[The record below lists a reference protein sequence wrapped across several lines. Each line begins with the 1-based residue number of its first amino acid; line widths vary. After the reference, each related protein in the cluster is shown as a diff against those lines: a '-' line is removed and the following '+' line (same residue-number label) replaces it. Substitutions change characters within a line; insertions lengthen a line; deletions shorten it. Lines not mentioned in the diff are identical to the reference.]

1 MAPLSLKII
10 LGEGAVTRTLM
21 FDTKTTVKEA
31 HVIMKDKILA
41 LEPNREYGFFL
52 PSADNEY
59 SGVWLEDGGKT
70 LEYYMLREGD
80 SLHYLP
86 KIRNMRLRMLDGA
99 VKTLQLDESKKVG
112 DLMVYICEKL
122 RISNSEE
129 YGLCREEKES
139 LDDPKVNAMGTLTL
153 RKKTVQREKDAKLEQ
168 LSKKLKTDDLVE
180 WLDQHKTLR
189 ELQVDPHETLLFKRK
204 LFYSDRNV
212 DSRDPVQLNLLYV
225 QTRDGILEGKQVVT
239 ESKALEFAGLQ
250 CHIQYGDY
258 DEDKHKPGFIQN
270 LKEFLPEQY
279 VTWGAEKKV
288 IREHKTHIGLPEIEA
303 KQMYTRMARELPT
316 YGVTFFLVK
325 EKQLKKKKLVPR
337 LLGINANSILR
348 LDEETKEI
356 IQVWLLTQVKSYR
369 ADYESFALNFGDYSE
384 KEYVVKT
391 NEGYRIKDILEGYID
406 IIKRSLAGP
415 RKVNFIEGEAIFED
429 NVEMSRGTTFVN
441 YAAKKAVEHSLV
453 GPSQIISVEQGQQ
466 FKEGTQIVTVNELMK
481 TNIGSKSQQ
490 PITTHGAKVE
500 PPKHHISNGIENKMK
515 TFNSKCVTS
524 VVYLSDPTELN
535 IKEARKVVA
544 FMEAALPELKEGVN
558 ETAANSSPLKA
569 KMLLNN
575 LNDLCSYLDS
585 LSSEAKNNDLT
596 NEENLTKALDA
607 ANKLADLS
615 TQMHLSLDPNTK
627 RRSKILMR
635 SRHSF
640 IQDEKTEASLRRASF
655 LTATDNAW
663 TTVENAAHYLDEP
676 NESPLSSEECQ
687 YLALKSEKHLG
698 KLQATIAM
706 ILNSHADPSNIDYE
720 SAVMSMKTLS
730 ELIPSFVQDVK
741 ALTNDENKVNGK
753 DLKEYVK
760 QLLDCT
766 RAMCM
771 LTGSDNV
778 NKMYDVGNDYA
789 DVSTKITEILK
800 SPDTFDKN
808 EEFIKLVQNVGNKVQ
823 LLLMG
828 TSELTKL
835 EASDPR
841 ATELDAAAIK
851 CTDAT
856 EGLLACARLTS
867 SSIREP
873 HSQSALTAATEN
885 LASSAQRMALL
896 WKPLS
901 EKPDRKS
908 FAKQL
913 ANGTFELAKAL
924 DKLKN
929 AFTNIPVPDQ
939 EPEMKRLKFIATARS
954 ADKVMSNSNI
964 ELQKLS
970 DLPVAMMP
978 KNVKNDHPG
987 LQNNLSQKL
996 AHLNAAVAALLQAT
1010 GNPNNADY
1018 DNAETAVDIISKL
1031 TPDIIQD
1038 SRSLNGQVDEATWKK
1053 ITEYLKEMLEATR
1066 DMCSNA
1072 EEINE
1077 DARNKA
1083 ASKFAKASGQLT
1095 YIYNP
1100 NKKYEQEDQ
1109 ILDLAKSAV
1118 DQISQMLT
1126 QVYDLVE
1133 KVDRSDGDLLDNAG
1147 VKVVGPAQRM
1157 LKVAEVSGEI
1167 KNLTNTWKPILQSP
1181 SYNIS
1186 RNQLDNSLK
1195 TIENSLNLLRNACT
1209 ASDDV
1214 EEMGERKCIASI
1226 SAAEDALNGAYEE
1239 LQQITVPQEGK
1250 RLTRNND
1257 PELRAKLSQSLGRL
1271 NAAIADLLQSTSVP
1285 NRFDYD
1291 KAENA
1296 MQFIKKSVPNIIKDS
1311 KELNGQVDENSWN
1324 NIKENLKE
1332 LLEATQ
1338 DICAN
1343 ADETNNDTLNDA
1355 ATRFAKASGHLTYI
1369 YNPRKRFTKED
1380 QILDL
1385 AKSAVDQISQMLTQ
1399 VYDLVEKVDRS
1410 DGDLLDNAGVKVVGP
1425 AQRMLKVAEITA
1437 PNIHEPKCQ
1446 TSLLCAIDQ
1455 VSGEIK
1461 NLTNT
1466 WKPILQSPSYNIS
1479 RNQLDNSLKTIE
1491 NSLNLLRN
1499 ACTASDDVEE
1509 MGERKCI
1516 ASISAAE
1523 DALNGAYEELQQITV
1538 PQVPKGEIRYESPK
1552 LQNDLSK
1559 KLSNLNAAIAA
1570 LLQATTGSNNP
1581 RYEEV
1586 EAAMDVIRELAP
1598 AIVKDS
1604 KQLQGQLDEQTWKNI
1619 SDNLVDMLEATK
1631 DVCTNTKES
1640 NDKDLYRAASK
1651 LANSSNKLRFI
1662 FNPRKNSQEEKVRD
1676 LAKSILDES
1685 SRMLP
1690 KMSKLADDVG
1700 GEHRSRLYKLGNELA
1715 DSMQRLHKIVELT
1728 VPSLRNSQSQDLLVS
1743 SINEMSNRE
1752 KQFLDSWEPFL
1763 LEPNCIQNKKE
1774 LEDSMKIIDTNKL
1787 KLAKYINEFLHDHP
1801 QNKESCKLNETL
1813 EEAKKNLAKSKK
1825 ELKHIMSVNPTKSKI
1840 KHATSTE
1847 SLAQRLA
1854 QLNAAL
1860 ASLLNDCRD
1869 SDSSRKIQAIN
1880 NFSDRL
1886 SDVIKDVKLI
1896 NGSVDPHTWSV
1907 ILDNLK
1913 QIIDGSEVIY
1923 DSLEDPEEVD
1933 SASGVVMNSL
1943 ATLNSV
1949 CNQHANTR
1957 KESQVTEYIQ
1967 NLSRTAVEQISL
1979 LLPHVYNLVKCVG
1992 GIEGTN
1998 LDQRGVVV
2006 VDRAKQFLK
2015 TAQIT
2020 ASTIDNPDCKE
2031 VLMSSVDHLKQLL
2044 QNLKETWEPLVH
2056 TQNNNDIKHQLN
2068 QNFDVVNGTLNKI
2081 KTTCLDDPENLDIQE
2096 KLEKIKICEVKEILK
2111 DAEKLLSEE
2120 KVALEV
2126 DRNEKPLLDQRKML
2140 SEKIT
2145 LLNEAVARLIL
2156 AMLDRKNPEFKTIEE
2171 SLTNIS
2177 YLSPAIIK
2185 DIMCLQNKLDDDSRQ
2200 TMFEEAKSLCKTN
2213 QSVCS
2218 SIENNNLEELLQEA
2232 SKYAQSSAKLIHIT
2246 NPHSHPNKER
2256 KILDLSRNACERTSL
2271 MLSRLSRLAG
2281 ASQGTENLEDKG
2293 QKFEAA
2299 GITVANA
2306 AHALLTNAQITAP
2319 SINEKNCKAVLLSS
2333 TERLSDLA
2341 QDIKGL
2347 WQPLRQNTESKE
2359 IIAQLQRD
2367 LNLLDKDLL
2376 DLKDT
2381 CQDNLDH
2388 DYINLHYQNNVPL
2401 TKELQLESQSNVGNF
2416 QGCIPN
2422 DSKIDSSEKGTNEP
2436 LVVVNTPLRQL
2447 ALKILEST
2455 KMKLKSD
2462 KLKQPEHKDLER
2474 FSENLSAALNTLDLC
2489 YAKCVNKP
2497 LDSKKYQDLELA
2509 IMDLQQICLLSR
2521 RGNSSNNIVDLTDY
2535 VNNVISAANIVL
2547 EVADNL
2553 HLTSEKGNESLKILK
2568 EHCNRIQENERV
2580 LQNSESL
2587 ETQGGIIDNM
2597 TLVDQFAKDCDEQIQ
2612 EMAKII
2618 PNIESESARNILK
2631 EKVDNL
2637 TECCDLLKFAAKSS
2651 ISSAASVEFEDN
2663 IQNLES
2669 VASNIENILEINEGL
2684 QKSDNPSKQDVQV
2697 AQTKLTAAILSGN
2710 ECHLP
2715 KELTRYAVAIQSN
2728 EGDNRRLKEHLQKLL
2743 DLLKLQTITR
2753 SHRIATWQDVDSNN
2767 TIREKILEEL
2777 ESYLRDIKSPHTE
2790 GNVSEASLISNND
2803 IRRLLISNTPPAE
2816 GDIEGLKH
2824 KLNKQVDKMASI
2836 TETIM
2841 QSFQKPEMLSK
2852 SLHKALE
2859 TTENITSLSKALKGK
2874 DLLQSKKIDEASQE
2888 VNMATYDVIKTSES
2902 LCQSPVPGSKRKL
2915 LEACKNLNDALNK
2928 LARVS
2933 CADSDVCIELQRDL
2947 KLVTQ
2952 LVQHETAPLSASLT
2966 DCADQLH
2973 SQLEVMNVLRSS
2985 DDMAKNY
2992 RNQLRHVTSAVC
3004 NSAEFGT
3011 QSAFL
3016 LSLSDEDKNVA
3027 QLGVVDDYKISKS
3040 SEAIQETCLQII
3052 CSRNPEQAKELGNGL
3067 NKQINQL
3074 QELVDDTTAKVND
3087 EYRNEIV
3094 KNNEGIH
3101 ESFKKLQDTLN
3112 STNFKEKEITSHSF
3126 KLMDA
3131 IRKLNS
3137 QIERIPRPKIDESFK
3152 KKEISREVKENVRK
3166 LINNASTMVKKASCS
3181 VEDNITWANIGGNDV
3196 IQALEALISCIKKRG
3211 VEAGLI
3217 EPEEQDIPSK
3227 SYVQTQV
3234 DLANTWL
3241 RKPASKDDKVAGVE
3255 AAESLLELA
3264 DKMCE
3269 DLSGG
3274 EKEELKHLIIDTKQ
3288 LLKECSNNY
3297 NSDKASQLRER
3308 LQDIRKLCERGAVTR
3323 VVETFL
3329 MEPQHDLD
3337 QVTQE
3342 PDENKR
3348 KFLLERKIAELLTHL
3363 ASVSKT
3369 ARFVADTGLAPRQ
3382 ILMNTTDQAELL
3394 APALV
3399 KAAEKRI
3406 QHPNDEA
3413 AIAHYQELLANYA
3426 ESLTKIRE
3434 LCDRSVDPIDFSRAA
3449 GETMHRITEENSKD
3463 PQRSVYTSTVIRKL
3477 GKRVVEAGMQASLV
3491 KKDVELQ
3498 RTLANIKESLDRAAL
3513 EHHTNWKQV
3522 ATEVLKKTGEVE
3534 SVLGG
3539 ENIFQKEPESDQPIY
3554 TAALQLHAAVRG
3566 WSARQND
3573 VVDGAKLL
3581 AVLMARLSHYMDTD
3595 NTKELIA
3602 TSKSIV
3608 ERSREIVIIARKL
3621 ALECTDMRIRTNL
3634 LQVCERIPTISGQLK
3649 MLTTVKGA
3657 SLGQQ
3662 GTAEDKEAMNMLVG
3676 NAQNLMISIQEVV
3689 SAAESASVKIMS
3701 TQRGFRMKWVQ
3712 RNYY

>member
-31 HVIMKDKILA
+31 HVIVKDKILA

-575 LNDLCSYLDS
+575 LNDLCFYLDS

-789 DVSTKITEILK
+789 YVSTKITEILK

-1100 NKKYEQEDQ
+1100 RKKYEQ
-1109 ILDLAKSAV
+1109 
-1118 DQISQMLT
+1118 
-1126 QVYDLVE
+1126 
-1133 KVDRSDGDLLDNAG
+1133 
-1147 VKVVGPAQRM
+1147 
-1157 LKVAEVSGEI
+1157 
-1167 KNLTNTWKPILQSP
+1167 
-1181 SYNIS
+1181 
-1186 RNQLDNSLK
+1186 
-1195 TIENSLNLLRNACT
+1195 
-1209 ASDDV
+1209 
-1214 EEMGERKCIASI
+1214 
-1226 SAAEDALNGAYEE
+1226 
-1239 LQQITVPQEGK
+1239 
-1250 RLTRNND
+1250 
-1257 PELRAKLSQSLGRL
+1257 
-1271 NAAIADLLQSTSVP
+1271 
-1285 NRFDYD
+1285 
-1291 KAENA
+1291 
-1296 MQFIKKSVPNIIKDS
+1296 
-1311 KELNGQVDENSWN
+1311 
-1324 NIKENLKE
+1324 
-1332 LLEATQ
+1332 
-1338 DICAN
+1338 
-1343 ADETNNDTLNDA
+1343 
-1355 ATRFAKASGHLTYI
+1355 
-1369 YNPRKRFTKED
+1369 ED

-1631 DVCTNTKES
+1631 DICTNTKES

-1700 GEHRSRLYKLGNELA
+1700 GEHRSRLYKLGNELT
-1715 DSMQRLHKIVELT
+1715 DSVQRLHKIVELT
-1728 VPSLRNSQSQDLLVS
+1728 VPSLRNAQSQDLLVS

-1801 QNKESCKLNETL
+1801 QNKESYELNETL
-1813 EEAKKNLAKSKK
+1813 EEAKKNLAKSMK

-1847 SLAQRLA
+1847 SLAKRLA

-1860 ASLLNDCRD
+1860 ASLLNDSRD
-1869 SDSSRKIQAIN
+1869 SDSSRKIPAIN

-1886 SDVIKDVKLI
+1886 SDVIKDVELI

-1923 DSLEDPEEVD
+1923 NSLEDPEEVD

-1943 ATLNSV
+1943 STLNSV
-1949 CNQHANTR
+1949 CNQRANTR
-1957 KESQVTEYIQ
+1957 KESQIQ
-1967 NLSRTAVEQISL
+1967 HLSRTTVEQISL

-2006 VDRAKQFLK
+2006 VDGAKQFLK

-2068 QNFDVVNGTLNKI
+2068 QNFDMVNGSLNKI

-2120 KVALEV
+2120 KIALEV

-2177 YLSPAIIK
+2177 NLSPAIIK

-2293 QKFEAA
+2293 QKLEAA

-2333 TERLSDLA
+2333 TERLSGLA

-2347 WQPLRQNTESKE
+2347 WQPLSQNTESKE

-2416 QGCIPN
+2416 QDCLPN

-2447 ALKILEST
+2447 ALKILELT

-2497 LDSKKYQDLELA
+2497 LDSKKHQDLELA

-2535 VNNVISAANIVL
+2535 VNNVTSAANVVL

-2553 HLTSEKGNESLKILK
+2553 HLTSDKGNESLKILK

-2618 PNIESESARNILK
+2618 PNIDSESARNILK

-2637 TECCDLLKFAAKSS
+2637 TECCDLLKFATKSS

-2697 AQTKLTAAILSGN
+2697 AQTKLTAAILAGN

-2777 ESYLRDIKSPHTE
+2777 ESYIRDIKSPHTE

-2816 GDIEGLKH
+2816 GDKEGLKH

-2841 QSFQKPEMLSK
+2841 QSFQKPDMLSK
-2852 SLHKALE
+2852 SLHMALE

-2928 LARVS
+2928 LARIS

-2952 LVQHETAPLSASLT
+2952 LVQHETAPISASLT

-2973 SQLEVMNVLRSS
+2973 SQLEVMNILRSS

-3027 QLGVVDDYKISKS
+3027 RLGVVDDYKISKS

-3094 KNNEGIH
+3094 KNNEAIH

-3166 LINNASTMVKKASCS
+3166 LISNASTMVKKASCS

-3211 VEAGLI
+3211 VEAGLM

-3264 DKMCE
+3264 EKMCE

-3382 ILMNTTDQAELL
+3382 ILMNKTDQAELL

-3477 GKRVVEAGMQASLV
+3477 GERVVEAGMQASLV

-3701 TQRGFRMKWVQ
+3701 SQRGFRMKWVQ

>member
-10 LGEGAVTRTLM
+10 LGEGAVTRTLK
-21 FDTKTTVKEA
+21 FDTKTTIKEA
-31 HVIMKDKILA
+31 HVIVKDKILA

-59 SGVWLEDGGKT
+59 SGVWLDDGGKT

-80 SLHYLP
+80 CLHYLP

-129 YGLCREEKES
+129 YGLCREDKES
-139 LDDPKVNAMGTLTL
+139 LEDPKGANTMGTLTL

-288 IREHKTHIGLPEIEA
+288 IKEHKMHIGLPEIEA
-303 KQMYTRMARELPT
+303 KQMYTRMARGLPT

-441 YAAKKAVEHSLV
+441 YAAKKAVQHSLV

-481 TNIGSKSQQ
+481 TNISNKSQQ
-490 PITTHGAKVE
+490 PITTHSSKVE
-500 PPKHHISNGIENKMK
+500 PSKHHISNGIENKMK

-524 VVYLSDPTELN
+524 VVYLSDPTEHN

-558 ETAANSSPLKA
+558 ETAANSSPLKS

-585 LSSEAKNNDLT
+585 LSSETKNNDLT

-607 ANKLADLS
+607 AKKLADLS

-676 NESPLSSEECQ
+676 NESPVSSEESQ
-687 YLALKSEKHLG
+687 YLALKSEKDLG
-698 KLQATIAM
+698 HLQATIAM
-706 ILNSHADPSNIDYE
+706 ILNSHADPANTDYE
-720 SAVMSMKTLS
+720 SAVISMNTLS
-730 ELIPSFVQDVK
+730 ELIPGFVKDVK
-741 ALTNDENKVNGK
+741 ALTNEENRENGK

-778 NKMYDVGNDYA
+778 N
-789 DVSTKITEILK
+789 
-800 SPDTFDKN
+800 
-808 EEFIKLVQNVGNKVQ
+808 FIKLAQNVGNKVQ

-841 ATELDAAAIK
+841 AAELDAAAIK

-929 AFTNIPVPDQ
+929 AYSNITVPDE

-954 ADKVMSNSNI
+954 ADKVMRNSNI

-970 DLPVAMMP
+970 DLPVIMVP
-978 KNVKNDHPG
+978 KSDKNDHPG

-1010 GNPNNADY
+1010 GNPDNADY
-1018 DNAETAVDIISKL
+1018 DNAEAAIDIISKL

-1038 SRSLNGQVDEATWKK
+1038 SRSLNGKVDEATWKK

-1072 EEINE
+1072 EEMNE
-1077 DARNKA
+1077 DARNNA

-1100 NKKYEQEDQ
+1100 RKKYEQEDQ

-1133 KVDRSDGDLLDNAG
+1133 KVDRRDGDLLDNAGVKVVGPAQRMLKVAELTAPNINEARCQETLLSAIDLVSNEIQNLKDTCTPIIKSEIYKDAHNQLNNSMQLVEEKLNKLREACTSSNGDENLNKQNYVSSMAAVDKALTEASKELLDINDSKESKRPTRNIAQELRPKLSESLAQLNAAIADLLQLTSAPNHFDYDKAESAMELIKKSVPNIIKDSKELNGQVDDDSWNNIKENLKELLEATQDICANAEEINNDKLNDAATRFAKASGQLTYIYNPRKRFTKEDQVLDLAKSAVDQISQMLTQVYDLVEKVDRRDGDLLDNAG

-1167 KNLTNTWKPILQSP
+1167 KNLKNTWTPILQSP
-1181 SYNIS
+1181 SYKLS

-1209 ASDDV
+1209 VSDDF
-1214 EEMGERKCIASI
+1214 EDMAEGKCIASI
-1226 SAAEDALNGAYEE
+1226 SAAENALKEAHEE
-1239 LQQITVPQEGK
+1239 LHQITALQE
-1250 RLTRNND
+1250 T
-1257 PELRAKLSQSLGRL
+1257 E
-1271 NAAIADLLQSTSVP
+1271 
-1285 NRFDYD
+1285 
-1291 KAENA
+1291 
-1296 MQFIKKSVPNIIKDS
+1296 
-1311 KELNGQVDENSWN
+1311 
-1324 NIKENLKE
+1324 
-1332 LLEATQ
+1332 
-1338 DICAN
+1338 
-1343 ADETNNDTLNDA
+1343 
-1355 ATRFAKASGHLTYI
+1355 
-1369 YNPRKRFTKED
+1369 
-1380 QILDL
+1380 
-1385 AKSAVDQISQMLTQ
+1385 
-1399 VYDLVEKVDRS
+1399 
-1410 DGDLLDNAGVKVVGP
+1410 
-1425 AQRMLKVAEITA
+1425 
-1437 PNIHEPKCQ
+1437 
-1446 TSLLCAIDQ
+1446 
-1455 VSGEIK
+1455 
-1461 NLTNT
+1461 
-1466 WKPILQSPSYNIS
+1466 
-1479 RNQLDNSLKTIE
+1479 
-1491 NSLNLLRN
+1491 
-1499 ACTASDDVEE
+1499 
-1509 MGERKCI
+1509 
-1516 ASISAAE
+1516 
-1523 DALNGAYEELQQITV
+1523 
-1538 PQVPKGEIRYESPK
+1538 VPKGEIRYEVPK

-1559 KLSNLNAAIAA
+1559 KLANLNAAIAS
-1570 LLQATTGSNNP
+1570 LLQATAGSNNP
-1581 RYEEV
+1581 EYEKV
-1586 EAAMDVIRELAP
+1586 EAAMDVIKELAP

-1604 KQLQGQLDEQTWKNI
+1604 KHLQGRMDEQTWKNI
-1619 SDNLVDMLEATK
+1619 TDNLVDMLEAIK
-1631 DVCTNTKES
+1631 DICTNTKES

-1662 FNPRKNSQEEKVRD
+1662 FNPRKNSQEEQVKD

-1685 SRMLP
+1685 SRILP

-1700 GEHRSRLYKLGNELA
+1700 GEHRNKLYKLGNELE
-1715 DSMQRLHKIVELT
+1715 DSVQRLHKMVELT
-1728 VPSLRNSQSQDLLVS
+1728 VPSLSNSQSQDLLVS
-1743 SINEMSNRE
+1743 SMNEMSHRK
-1752 KQFLDSWEPFL
+1752 KQFLDSWEPSL
-1763 LEPNCIQNKKE
+1763 QEPNCMQNKKE

-1801 QNKESCKLNETL
+1801 QNKESCELKESL
-1813 EEAKKNLAKSKK
+1813 EEAKKNLAKSEK
-1825 ELKHIMSVNPTKSKI
+1825 ELQNIMSVTPSKSKI
-1840 KHATSTE
+1840 THISSKE
-1847 SLAQRLA
+1847 SLAQKLA

-1860 ASLLNDCRD
+1860 ASLLNDCKD
-1869 SDSSRKIQAIN
+1869 SDSKRKIQAVK

-1886 SDVIKDVKLI
+1886 SDVIKDTKLI
-1896 NGSVDPHTWSV
+1896 DGTVDPHTRSV

-1913 QIIDGSEVIY
+1913 QIIDGSDVIY
-1923 DSLEDPEEVD
+1923 NCLEDPEKVD
-1933 SASGVVMNSL
+1933 SASAAVMNSL

-1949 CNQHANTR
+1949 CNQRANTR
-1957 KESQVTEYIQ
+1957 KEGQIQ
-1967 NLSRTAVEQISL
+1967 HLSRTAVEQISL
-1979 LLPHVYNLVKCVG
+1979 LLPHVYNLVKSVG
-1992 GIEGTN
+1992 GTEGSN
-1998 LDQRGVVV
+1998 LDQKGVVV
-2006 VDRAKQFLK
+2006 VDGAKQFLK

-2020 ASTIDNPDCKE
+2020 VSTIDNPDCKE

-2044 QNLKETWEPLVH
+2044 KNLKETWEPLVH
-2056 TQNNNDIKHQLN
+2056 NQNNNDIQHQLN
-2068 QNFDVVNGTLNKI
+2068 QNYNVVNGTLNKI
-2081 KTTCLDDPENLDIQE
+2081 KATCFDDTENLDIQE

-2120 KVALEV
+2120 KIALEV

-2156 AMLDRKNPEFKTIEE
+2156 AMLD
-2171 SLTNIS
+2171 
-2177 YLSPAIIK
+2177 
-2185 DIMCLQNKLDDDSRQ
+2185 IMCLQNKLDDDSRQ

-2213 QSVCS
+2213 QSLCN

-2232 SKYAQSSAKLIHIT
+2232 SKYAQSSGKLIHIT

-2256 KILDLSRNACERTSL
+2256 KIMDLSRNACERTSL

-2281 ASQGTENLEDKG
+2281 VSQGTESLEDKG
-2293 QKFEAA
+2293 QILEAA
-2299 GITVANA
+2299 GITVANG

-2319 SINEKNCKAVLLSS
+2319 SINEKNCKSVLLSS
-2333 TERLSDLA
+2333 TEKLSSLA
-2341 QDIKGL
+2341 QDMKEL
-2347 WQPLRQNTESKE
+2347 WQPLSHNTESKE
-2359 IIAQLQRD
+2359 IVAQLQRD

-2376 DLKDT
+2376 ELKDI
-2381 CQDNLDH
+2381 CQDNSDH
-2388 DYINLHYQNNVPL
+2388 DDINLHYQNNVPL
-2401 TKELQLESQSNVGNF
+2401 TKELQLESQSNVENF
-2416 QGCIPN
+2416 QGFVPN
-2422 DSKIDSSEKGTNEP
+2422 VSKTVSSEKDTNEP
-2436 LVVVNTPLRQL
+2436 LVVVDTPLRQL

-2462 KLKQPEHKDLER
+2462 KLKQSEHKELEC

-2489 YAKCVNKP
+2489 YAKCVNEP
-2497 LDSKKYQDLELA
+2497 LDSKKHQDLELA

-2521 RGNSSNNIVDLTDY
+2521 RGNSSNKIVDLTDY
-2535 VNNVISAANIVL
+2535 VNDVMSAANAVL

-2553 HLTSEKGNESLKILK
+2553 HLTSDKGNESLKTLK
-2568 EHCNRIQENERV
+2568 GHCNKIQENERE
-2580 LQNSESL
+2580 LQNSESI
-2587 ETQGGIIDNM
+2587 EAQGGIIDNM
-2597 TLVDQFAKDCDEQIQ
+2597 ILVDQFAKNCDEQIQ
-2612 EMAKII
+2612 KMAKII
-2618 PNIESESARNILK
+2618 PNIDSESARNILK
-2631 EKVDNL
+2631 EKIDNL
-2637 TECCDLLKFAAKSS
+2637 TESCDLLKFAAKSS

-2663 IQNLES
+2663 IQNLEN
-2669 VASNIENILEINEGL
+2669 VGSNIENILEMNEGL

-2697 AQTKLTAAILSGN
+2697 AQMKLTAAILSGN
-2710 ECHLP
+2710 ENHLP

-2728 EGDNRRLKEHLQKLL
+2728 DGKNRRLKEHLQKLL
-2743 DLLKLQTITR
+2743 DLLKLQTISR
-2753 SHRIATWQDVDSNN
+2753 SHHIATWQDEDDNN
-2767 TIREKILEEL
+2767 TINEKILEEL
-2777 ESYLRDIKSPHTE
+2777 ESYLRDVESPHKQ
-2790 GNVSEASLISNND
+2790 GNILKSSLMSNND
-2803 IRRLLISNTPPAE
+2803 LRRLLISNTPPAV
-2816 GDIEGLKH
+2816 GDKEGLKH
-2824 KLNKQVDKMASI
+2824 KLNKQVDKMGSI

-2841 QSFQKPEMLSK
+2841 KCFQKPDMLSK
-2852 SLHKALE
+2852 SLHMALE
-2859 TTENITSLSKALKGK
+2859 ATENITSLSKGLKGK
-2874 DLLQSKKIDEASQE
+2874 DLLQSKKIDEACQE
-2888 VNMATYDVIKTSES
+2888 VNMATYDLIKTSKS
-2902 LCQSPVPGSKRKL
+2902 LCQSQVPGSKRKL

-2928 LARVS
+2928 LARIS
-2933 CADSDVCIELQRDL
+2933 CADLDVCTELQRDL

-2952 LVQHETAPLSASLT
+2952 LVEHEAPPISASLT
-2966 DCADQLH
+2966 DCAEQLQ
-2973 SQLEVMNVLRSS
+2973 SQLEVMNILRSS

-3016 LSLSDEDKNVA
+3016 LSLSDEDKTVA
-3027 QLGVVDDYKISKS
+3027 RLGVVDDYKISKS

-3052 CSRNPEQAKELGNGL
+3052 CSRNSEQAKELGNGL

-3087 EYRNEIV
+3087 EYRKEIV
-3094 KNNEGIH
+3094 TNNEEVH
-3101 ESFKKLQDTLN
+3101 ETLKKLQDTLN
-3112 STNFKEKEITSHSF
+3112 STNFKEKEITAHSF

-3137 QIERIPRPKIDESFK
+3137 QIERIPRPKVDESFK
-3152 KKEISREVKENVRK
+3152 KKEITREVKENVRK

-3181 VEDNITWANIGGNDV
+3181 AEDNITWANIGGNEV
-3196 IQALEALISCIKKRG
+3196 IHALEALISCIKKRG

-3217 EPEEQDIPSK
+3217 ESEEQEIPSK

-3274 EKEELKHLIIDTKQ
+3274 EKEELKHLITDTKQ

-3329 MEPQHDLD
+3329 VEPQNDLD

-3382 ILMNTTDQAELL
+3382 ILINKTDQAELL

-3406 QHPNDEA
+3406 QHPDDQA

-3449 GETMHRITEENSKD
+3449 GETMHRITEENIKD

-3477 GKRVVEAGMQASLV
+3477 GERVVEAGMQASLV

-3498 RTLANIKESLDRAAL
+3498 RTLASIKESLDRTAL
-3513 EHHTNWKQV
+3513 EQQTNWKQV

-3539 ENIFQKEPESDQPIY
+3539 ENIFQKEPETAQPIY

-3595 NTKELIA
+3595 NTKELII

-3608 ERSREIVIIARKL
+3608 EKSREIVTIARKL
-3621 ALECTDMRIRTNL
+3621 ALECTDMRIRT
-3634 LQVCERIPTISGQLK
+3634 VII
-3649 MLTTVKGA
+3649 
-3657 SLGQQ
+3657 
-3662 GTAEDKEAMNMLVG
+3662 
-3676 NAQNLMISIQEVV
+3676 
-3689 SAAESASVKIMS
+3689 
-3701 TQRGFRMKWVQ
+3701 
-3712 RNYY
+3712 